1 MPSLVLLGC
10 GTIPMGVDPL
20 PYYSIDE
27 KDQAIHTRELCLLYR
42 THGFVAKSNTCE
54 GSWEFEHERIKS
66 AYDTP
71 AKEQEKVQEYKI
83 EAVLKLKRGSEEIHE
98 VTTSIADAGSTR
110 EEAATANM
118 STDEEDWIRRRN
130 ELQHT
135 ILGLATNE
143 CNEYKRSLAARSTFG
158 VAGTSALALL
168 VSAAAGITGG
178 ESTTQGLVAGVVAL
192 TGISSLI
199 EDKYAGDLAPALTG
213 IEIARTRV
221 FRQIRRSQKKDL
233 INYPLSRA
241 VNDAIRY
248 HSVCSLMEGVA
259 EVSKSLTGELER
271 AATGG
276 TAPNDQTTRQEE

>member
-1 MPSLVLLGC
+1 MFQRCRRRESNIHHHIVSTEVKFPVNLPPTGIEVVGNFIKAGFLLPSLVLLGC

-118 STDEEDWIRRRN
+118 STDRGAGFAEGTNFSTLYWAWQQTNATSTKGRWRHG
-130 ELQHT
+130 QH
-135 ILGLATNE
+135 
-143 CNEYKRSLAARSTFG
+143 
-158 VAGTSALALL
+158 
-168 VSAAAGITGG
+168 
-178 ESTTQGLVAGVVAL
+178 
-192 TGISSLI
+192 
-199 EDKYAGDLAPALTG
+199 
-213 IEIARTRV
+213 
-221 FRQIRRSQKKDL
+221 
-233 INYPLSRA
+233 
-241 VNDAIRY
+241 
-248 HSVCSLMEGVA
+248 
-259 EVSKSLTGELER
+259 LE
-271 AATGG
+271 
-276 TAPNDQTTRQEE
+276 